1 MKKQKILYAITIE
14 DVLNVS
20 KKEKMSFDIK
30 NLPLVEEKIGDY
42 MGDKWHEAIEYALIE
57 TNKK

>member
-1 MKKQKILYAITIE
+1 MKKQKTLYAITIE

-20 KKEKMSFDIK
+20 KEEKMSFDIK
-30 NLPLVEEKIGDY
+30 NLSLVEEKIGDY
-42 MGDKWHEAIEYALIE
+42 MGDKWREAIEYALIE

>member
-1 MKKQKILYAITIE
+1 MKKQKTLYAITIE

-20 KKEKMSFDIK
+20 KEEKMSFDIK
-30 NLPLVEEKIGDY
+30 NLSLVEEKIGDY
-42 MGDKWHEAIEYALIE
+42 MGDKWREDIEYALIE

>member
-1 MKKQKILYAITIE
+1 MKKQKTLYAITIE

-20 KKEKMSFDIK
+20 K
-30 NLPLVEEKIGDY
+30 EEKIVDY
-42 MGDKWHEAIEYALIE
+42 MGDKWREAIEYALIE